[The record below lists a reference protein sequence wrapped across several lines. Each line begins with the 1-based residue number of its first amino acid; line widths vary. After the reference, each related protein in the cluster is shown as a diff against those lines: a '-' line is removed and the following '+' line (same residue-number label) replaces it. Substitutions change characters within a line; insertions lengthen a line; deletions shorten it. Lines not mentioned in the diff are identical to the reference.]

1 MTNTITRNVAVACT
15 AFVAMFAVF
24 NVEAAGPVEKLW
36 FTDSHV
42 TAFYAIDD
50 ANHRV
55 IIVTGPG
62 PQGQG
67 HATRTERQLVDGE
80 RFAISLDGQ
89 GRNALTATLAVT
101 RSGNDLDVR
110 ITATPRER
118 SVTAGN

>member
-1 MTNTITRNVAVACT
+1 MTNTITRNVAAACT

-80 RFAISLDGQ
+80 RFAISMDGQ

-110 ITATPRER
+110 ITTTPRER

>member
-36 FTDSHV
+36 FTDCHV

-80 RFAISLDGQ
+80 RFAISMDGQ

-110 ITATPRER
+110 ITTTPRER